1 MQSRIARWRRAWMAA
16 TMAATLAITGCASTG
31 SSMLGGAQ
39 VDPRLDAGNDAEFF
53 SRSGF
58 QACAGAAAL
67 GVAACLL
74 TAPSNKKAMCAIIA
88 GVAACGVAMGTNYYL
103 DYRRSQY
110 KTTGEMLD
118 AMTQDVEQDTQ
129 KLQQRSQTI
138 QAVIDSDKQ
147 KLAQL
152 NAEVKTGRMQEEA
165 ARKQLRNIDANI
177 ARIKKE
183 QANIDDKIASYRE
196 VSAATTGGSKA
207 EIKKLDAQIEKMQV
221 EAAKLRNAMGV
232 LTTQRDSLDWGKAA

>member
-16 TMAATLAITGCASTG
+16 MMAATLAITGCASTG

-177 ARIKKE
+177 ARIKKSRPTSTTRSRP
-183 QANIDDKIASYRE
+183 IARCRPPPP
-196 VSAATTGGSKA
+196 AAARPRSRSSTPRSRKCRSRRPSCATPWA
-207 EIKKLDAQIEKMQV
+207 C
-221 EAAKLRNAMGV
+221 
-232 LTTQRDSLDWGKAA
+232 